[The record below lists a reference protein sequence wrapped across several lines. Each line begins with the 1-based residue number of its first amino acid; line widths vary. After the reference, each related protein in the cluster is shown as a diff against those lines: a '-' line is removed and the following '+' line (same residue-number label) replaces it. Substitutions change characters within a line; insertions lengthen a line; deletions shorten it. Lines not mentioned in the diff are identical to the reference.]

1 MGRAG
6 GFTFCQISG
15 EKTVE
20 QERQGVDRGCG
31 SFNTSSRIKIITT
44 QRL

>member
-1 MGRAG
+1 VGRTG

-20 QERQGVDRGCG
+20 PERQGVDKDCG

-44 QRL
+44 

>member
-1 MGRAG
+1 VGRAG
-6 GFTFCQISG
+6 GFTFGQISG

-20 QERQGVDRGCG
+20 QERQEVDKDYG